1 MVRIINVKF
10 IQKMKKHG
18 LLFQELVK
26 RDFKTKY
33 KGSVLG
39 MLWSIISPLL
49 ILLVMNFIFSNFFGA
64 TIEHYVIYLFCGN
77 ILFSYFNDATNYGMT
92 ALLWNADIFTKINVP
107 KYLFLLAKNVQALIN
122 FGLTLI
128 VFFIFCAIDGVPFTW
143 KFLMLIYP
151 IICILLVNVGV
162 GLILSALHIFFRDV
176 AHIWPIFTM
185 LLMYASAIFYDVRSF
200 PPALQKILYI
210 NPVYQN
216 IVYFRDIVLH
226 GFIPS
231 FGYHMFILGT
241 ALALVAIGGFIYHR
255 FNWRFLYYV

>member
-1 MVRIINVKF
+1 MIKSFHNLRKYQF
-10 IQKMKKHG
+10 M
-18 LLFQELVK
+18 FSELVK

-33 KGSVLG
+33 KGSLLG
-39 MLWSIISPLL
+39 MLWSIISPLFT
-49 ILLVMNFIFSNFFGA
+49 LLVMDLIFSNFFGSS
-64 TIEHYVIYLFCGN
+64 IEHYVIYLFCGN
-77 ILFSYFNDATNYGMT
+77 IIFSYFNDATNYGMT

-143 KFLMLIYP
+143 KFLLLIYP
-151 IICILLVNVGV
+151 IICILLVNIGV
-162 GLILSALHIFFRDV
+162 GLILSAVHIFFRDV

-185 LLMYASAIFYDVRSF
+185 LLMYASAIFYDVSAF
-200 PPALQKILYI
+200 PEWIQKLLYV

-216 IVYFRDIVLH
+216 ITYFRQIVLH
-226 GFIPS
+226 GVIPG
-231 FGYHMFILGT
+231 FGFHMLLLGT
-241 ALALVAIGGFIYHR
+241 AALLIAIGMLIYHK

>member
-1 MVRIINVKF
+1 MIDKINNL
-10 IQKMKKHG
+10 KKYQ
-18 LLFQELVK
+18 FMFSELVK

-39 MLWSIISPLL
+39 MLWSVISPLFT
-49 ILLVMNFIFSNFFGA
+49 LLVMDLIFSNFFGA
-64 TIEHYVIYLFCGN
+64 QIEHYVIYLFCGN
-77 ILFSYFNDATNYGMT
+77 IIFSYFNDATNYGMT

-128 VFFIFCAIDGVPFTW
+128 VFFIFCVIDSVPFTW
-143 KFLMLIYP
+143 KFLMLFYP
-151 IICILLVNVGV
+151 VLCILLVNIGV
-162 GLILSALHIFFRDV
+162 GLILSAVHIFFRDV
-176 AHIWPIFTM
+176 AHLWPIFTM
-185 LLMYASAIFYDVRSF
+185 LLMYASAIFYDVKAF
-200 PPALQKILYI
+200 PETLQKLLYI

-216 IVYFRDIVLH
+216 IVYFRDIVLN

-231 FGYHMFILGT
+231 FGYHMFMLGT
-241 ALALVAIGGFIYHR
+241 AVFLVAVGLVIYHR

>member
-1 MVRIINVKF
+1 MF
-10 IQKMKKHG
+10 S
-18 LLFQELVK
+18 ELVK

-39 MLWSIISPLL
+39 ILWSIISPLFT
-49 ILLVMNFIFSNFFGA
+49 LLVMDIIFSNFFGSS
-64 TIEHYVIYLFCGN
+64 IEHYVIYLFCGN
-77 ILFSYFNDATNYGMT
+77 IIFSYFNDATNYGMT

-122 FGLTLI
+122 FGLTLV
-128 VFFIFCAIDGVPFTW
+128 VFFIFCIADGVPFTW
-143 KFLMLIYP
+143 RFFMLIYP
-151 IICILLVNVGV
+151 ILCILLVNIGV

-176 AHIWPIFTM
+176 AHLWPIFTM
-185 LLMYASAIFYDVRSF
+185 LLMYASAIFYDVRTF
-200 PPALQKILYI
+200 PESIQKLLYV

-216 IVYFRDIVLH
+216 IVYFRDIVLN

-231 FGYHMFILGT
+231 FGYHMLMLGT
-241 ALALVAIGGFIYHR
+241 ALLLIAIGLLIYHK